1 METNPEYE
9 IMLAEA
15 EREKQLMVT
24 DADAS
29 PFRLSIDPIM
39 RHRLKKALFDLIDN
53 HDAAL
58 ESYVMDGKLKL
69 DSYKEY
75 IELFSRCLRET
86 METKEGVAYLIQ
98 SCGFTVEED
107 EINLHPEWRWD
118 ESNQDQPL

>member
-1 METNPEYE
+1 MESNTEYE

-15 EREKQLMVT
+15 EREKQLTVT
-24 DADAS
+24 DAGAS
-29 PFRLSIDPIM
+29 PFRLSIDPVM

-58 ESYVMDGKLKL
+58 EHYVTDGKLQL

-98 SCGFTVEED
+98 SCGFTVDEE
-107 EINLHPEWRWD
+107 EINLHPDWRWD
-118 ESNQDQPL
+118 DSGSEEL